1 MMVRVRKRSLRLALL
16 SVWLGVAALSAQHLP
31 DIYRDEIHGDPPFLS
46 QPGWK
51 PLLNGKDTAGWH
63 ADGGGKHQWVAVRNV
78 NWRRVFNPKML
89 VLGKPPGD
97 RLVNGAQGKTTDLVS
112 DEKFGDFEL
121 FVEFM
126 LARGS
131 NSGVFLHGLYEVQV
145 FDSYGYAGP
154 LMVGDN
160 GGIYCADDGHGG
172 SPPIVNASRPPG
184 EWQSFHIWFQ
194 APRFDAQGKKTANAR
209 VLRVLL
215 NDTLVQREFE
225 LDGPT
230 GHHKGD
236 IVEAARNPIL
246 LQGDHGPVAFRNIY
260 IRPLQIDAAASK

>member
-1 MMVRVRKRSLRLALL
+1 LRLALL
-16 SVWLGVAALSAQHLP
+16 QIWLGAAVLSAQHLP
-31 DIYRDEIHGDPPFLS
+31 DIYKDETHGDGPYLS

-51 PLLNGKDTAGWH
+51 PLLNGKDITGWH
-63 ADGGGKHQWVAVRNV
+63 ADGGGKHEWFATRSV
-78 NWRRVFNPKML
+78 NWRRVFNPKL
-89 VLGKPPGD
+89 LDANREPGD
-97 RLVNGAQGKTTDLVS
+97 RLINGRAGKTTDLVT
-112 DEKFGDFEL
+112 DEKFGDLEL
-121 FVEFM
+121 YLEFIVP
-126 LARGS
+126 RGS
-131 NSGVFLHGLYEVQV
+131 NSGVFLHGLYEIQI

-160 GGIYCADDGHGG
+160 GGIYAGADGHGG

-194 APRFDAQGKKTANAR
+194 APRVDAQGKKTANAR

-230 GHHKGD
+230 GSHKGD
-236 IVEAARNPIL
+236 VVEAATNPL
-246 LQGDHGPVAFRNIY
+246 MLQGDHGPVAFRNIY
-260 IRPLQIDAAASK
+260 IRPLQMDTRR